1 MKGLPTRPSSHQNK
15 TKLSKALTNH
25 LAVIQSKKMNRWPK
39 LTKVVT
45 SEKSFVLGDY
55 PLDLKEN
62 KK

>member
-1 MKGLPTRPSSHQNK
+1 MKGVPTRLSSFRSTTQ
-15 TKLSKALTNH
+15 LSKALTNH
-25 LAVIQSKKMNRWPK
+25 LAVIQAKRLNRWPK